1 MNNDESLDDILAPF
15 DYTFPPELIAQSPA
29 DPRDSAKLLIYDRHG
44 TGTACRAPTVAF
56 DIFRNIIDYLP
67 ENCVLV
73 FNQTRVFPARFHLKK
88 ETGGAVG
95 ALYLGTGVA
104 RNAPTIRVMADGKF
118 KAGDKLVWEE
128 NHFFMVEERDGKYAL
143 LTPSFPMD
151 DLRILLE
158 KFGETPLPPY
168 IKESPLSEEQRRSE
182 YQTVYA
188 SQTGSVAAP
197 TAGLHFTEELI
208 KKIEQSGRHVR
219 YVTLHVNLGTFAPLT
234 DEHWKEK
241 KLHQEE
247 YEIDQDTAALL
258 NKAKREH
265 QPIIAVGTTTVR
277 TLESACIKNDD
288 SDGTGVARYAP
299 TLQRLSGITDI
310 FITENDQLNFVD
322 GLITNFHV
330 PRSSLLMMVSA
341 FTGRETL
348 LDLYKQA
355 MQKDFRFFSFGDGM
369 LIM

>member
-1 MNNDESLDDILAPF
+1 MKTSLDDVLAPF

-29 DPRDSAKLLIYDRHG
+29 NPRDSAKLLIYNR
-44 TGTACRAPTVAF
+44 TTKNTSF
-56 DIFRNIIDYLP
+56 DIFRNIVDYLP
-67 ENCVLV
+67 KNCVLV
-73 FNQTRVFPARFHLKK
+73 FNQTKVFPARFHLKK

-95 ALYLGTGVA
+95 ALFLETKG
-104 RNAPTIRVMADGKF
+104 NHIRVMADGKF
-118 KAGDKLVWEE
+118 KAGDRLMWEE

-143 LTPSFPMD
+143 LTPSFSMD
-151 DLRILLE
+151 DLRSYLE

-168 IKESPLSEEQRRSE
+168 IKESPLNEEQRRSE

-188 SQTGSVAAP
+188 AETGSVAAP

-208 KKIEQSGRHVR
+208 KKIAQPCTRSGTAEQSKIDIA

-234 DEHWKEK
+234 DEHWQEK
-241 KLHQEE
+241 KLHQEA
-247 YEIDQDTAALL
+247 YEIDADTAALL
-258 NKAKREH
+258 NDAKRQH
-265 QPIIAVGTTTVR
+265 RPIIAVGTTTVR
-277 TLESACIKNDD
+277 TLESACHYDA
-288 SDGTGVARYAP
+288 STPAP
-299 TLQRLSGITDI
+299 ALAPALTHLSGITDI
-310 FITENDQLNFVD
+310 FITEHDQLHFVD

-355 MQKDFRFFSFGDGM
+355 MEKDFRFFSFGDGM
-369 LIM
+369 LII

>member
-1 MNNDESLDDILAPF
+1 MEESLDDVLAPF

-29 DPRDSAKLLIYDRHG
+29 SPRDSAKLLVHNRKAKQ
-44 TGTACRAPTVAF
+44 TSF

-67 ENCVLV
+67 EHCVLV
-73 FNQTRVFPARFHLKK
+73 FNQTKVFPARFHLKK

-95 ALYLGTGVA
+95 ALYLEQKGSH
-104 RNAPTIRVMADGKF
+104 IRVMADGKF
-118 KAGDKLVWEE
+118 KSGDRLEW
-128 NHFFMVEERDGKYAL
+128 NDDHFFMVEERDGKYAL

-151 DLRILLE
+151 QLQSLLQQ
-158 KFGETPLPPY
+158 FGETPLPPY

-188 SQTGSVAAP
+188 HQTGSVAAP

-208 KKIEQSGRHVR
+208 KKIAQPRTRRGAVEQSKIDIA

-234 DEHWKEK
+234 DDHWKEK
-241 KLHQEE
+241 RLHEE
-247 YEIDQDTAALL
+247 FYEIDPDTAALL
-258 NKAKREH
+258 NDAKKNHR
-265 QPIIAVGTTTVR
+265 PIIAVGTTTVR
-277 TLESACIKNDD
+277 TLESACQPFDAAQDKP
-288 SDGTGVARYAP
+288 STS
-299 TLQRLSGITDI
+299 TLPSTLHRLSGITDI
-310 FITENDQLNFVD
+310 FITEHDTLQFVD

-355 MQKDFRFFSFGDGM
+355 MEKNFRFFSFGDGM
-369 LIM
+369 LIL

>member
-1 MNNDESLDDILAPF
+1 MEESLNDVLAPF
-15 DYTFPPELIAQSPA
+15 DYSFPPELIAQSPA
-29 DPRDSAKLLIYDRHG
+29 DPRDSAKLLIHNRS
-44 TGTACRAPTVAF
+44 TNQTSF
-56 DIFRNIIDYLP
+56 DIFRNIVDYLP

-73 FNQTRVFPARFHLKK
+73 FNQTKVFPARFHLKK

-95 ALYLGTGVA
+95 ALYLETKG
-104 RNAPTIRVMADGKF
+104 NHIRVMADGKF
-118 KAGDKLVWEE
+118 KAGDKLLWEDS
-128 NHFFMVEERDGKYAL
+128 HFFIVEERDGKYAL
-143 LTPSFPMD
+143 LTPSFVMD
-151 DLRILLE
+151 DLRSHLE

-168 IKESPLSEEQRRSE
+168 IKESPLSEEQRRNE

-247 YEIDQDTAALL
+247 YEIDPDTAALL

-277 TLESACIKNDD
+277 TLESACISD
-288 SDGTGVARYAP
+288 STRTPTP
-299 TLQRLSGITDI
+299 TLTRLSGITDI
-310 FITENDQLNFVD
+310 FITEDDHLNFVD

-355 MQKDFRFFSFGDGM
+355 MDKQFRFFSFGDGM
-369 LIM
+369 LIL